1 MKREAVNLQS
11 SSQNMPFSHA
21 IKANGLVFCSGQIP
35 IDIETGQ
42 ITGGDIRSQTK
53 QVLENLRKVLMASG
67 SSLEK
72 TVKVTVFMTD
82 LNQFQQMNEA
92 YREMFPNAPPAR
104 STVQVSAL
112 AMGAALEIELV
123 ALE

>member
-1 MKREAVNLQS
+1 MKREVVNLQS
-11 SSQNMPFSHA
+11 GFQNLPFSHA